1 MGTTLAELIDLLWYT
16 IVRKESDACSV
27 AEFDCVVAVMIYSCG
42 RKTAFFMIF
51 QLTKLQIIY
60 VIRKFY

>member
-27 AEFDCVVAVMIYSCG
+27 AEFDCVVVVMIYSCD
-42 RKTAFFMIF
+42 RITAFFYDFPIDKIANY
-51 QLTKLQIIY
+51 L
-60 VIRKFY
+60 